1 MKSLRSSGCYPS
13 LYPVDYFFYFIIVL
27 TVGSWSAFQPIVSL
41 SALIIII
48 IIVPETIFKGHRQ
61 YHPSLDRLY
70 FLTETGKVDYT
81 CLKKHLKWPWR
92 WIDVTSDDTMQLVLW
107 SICVSLLHRF
117 CDIQRRIM
125 ARSWNLGY
133 GSCKVME
140 NGTIR

>member
-1 MKSLRSSGCYPS
+1 
-13 LYPVDYFFYFIIVL
+13 VDYFFYFIIVL

-81 CLKKHLKWPWR
+81 CLKKHLK
-92 WIDVTSDDTMQLVLW
+92 
-107 SICVSLLHRF
+107 
-117 CDIQRRIM
+117 
-125 ARSWNLGY
+125 
-133 GSCKVME
+133 
-140 NGTIR
+140 